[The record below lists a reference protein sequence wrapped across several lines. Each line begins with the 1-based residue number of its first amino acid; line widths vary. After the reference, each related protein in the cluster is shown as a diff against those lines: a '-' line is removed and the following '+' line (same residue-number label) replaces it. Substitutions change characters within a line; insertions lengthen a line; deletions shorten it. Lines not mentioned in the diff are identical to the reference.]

1 MPPETI
7 ADAVLARE
15 DVARFLEGS
24 HGLSSAA
31 ARTKVLAY
39 LDELQTTQ
47 RYELYRALEYPLYP
61 ILRKIERVGEHQQ
74 LAVEAAKKGRVVY
87 ASNHRS
93 HIDYLV
99 EPLVLDDAG
108 IRPPIIAAGINLFGG
123 PLGLIHKHVTGA
135 LPIRRNTKDPAYL
148 ITLKAYVSEL
158 LHKHDLFVYPEGGRS
173 YSGEL
178 KAMKAGLMNACLDAG
193 IKGLKLVPVAVAYD
207 LVLEDHVIAKQKVKR
222 SQKAFSRE
230 IAELLRYAV
239 GYRSRAFVTFG
250 TPIAIDGIDP
260 ENKKSVM
267 DLLRHLR
274 TEIGKQYKVL
284 PTAVLAASM
293 KPSDTRAELKGR
305 IEGVLDTLRS
315 VNANLSVK
323 SAEEVLEIATE
334 PLATRNIIVVEQ
346 GRYRVRERNV
356 LRYYARS
363 LAHLLSPPSSTH

>member
-1 MPPETI
+1 MPPDTI

-24 HGLSSAA
+24 HGLSSVE

-61 ILRKIERVGEHQQ
+61 ILRKIERVGENQA
-74 LAVEAAKKGRVVY
+74 LAVDAAKKGRVVY

-178 KAMKAGLMNACLDAG
+178 KPMKSGLISACLDAG
-193 IKGLKLVPVAVAYD
+193 IKGLTLVPVAVSYD
-207 LVLEDHVIAKQKVKR
+207 LVLEDHVIARQKVKR
-222 SQKAFSRE
+222 RQKAFSRE
-230 IAELLRYAV
+230 IAELVRYAV

-250 TPIAIDGIDP
+250 KPIAIDGIDA
-260 ENKKSVM
+260 ENKCP
-267 DLLRHLR
+267 RR
-274 TEIGKQYKVL
+274 CW
-284 PTAVLAASM
+284 P
-293 KPSDTRAELKGR
+293 RR
-305 IEGVLDTLRS
+305 
-315 VNANLSVK
+315 
-323 SAEEVLEIATE
+323 
-334 PLATRNIIVVEQ
+334 
-346 GRYRVRERNV
+346 
-356 LRYYARS
+356 
-363 LAHLLSPPSSTH
+363 